1 MKNKRVLILIIVPLA
16 MATVAFVCTNS
27 LLGGSEKG
35 VEEVLDEIDVTLL
48 PTREANS
55 TDDTPAE
62 IEAQDYDEFPLPPD
76 AEILEDVLDITGP
89 NEIGGLRY
97 TTNFSIQE
105 VATLYQESLPAAG
118 FIYDENSSVE
128 AGSAALIFSDESGRH
143 IIFINIASP
152 IPTGIDSSMDT
163 IVQLI
168 ELEMG
173 EAAQSSPTVESNPAW
188 EFIQV
193 SVYQSADG
201 TQTTFT
207 GLLDNLGD
215 VPLEGS
221 VYVTFLGADGENIM
235 PQNMVA
241 QIPIVA
247 VWPGQ
252 VIPLEYTVIH
262 IFYPFLEVVDVAI
275 EGQLEWPSPSEME
288 DFRKLNLRD
297 FSILDLTFRLTG
309 VNMVEVSGQIRNDS
323 PNSSFSTTYAVM
335 VFDPVGTL
343 VRVKMDNRHTYPE
356 MFSPGET
363 FSFSMTIDDLVETE
377 VGSVEMFV
385 SGNCGIGG
393 FEEQTGKV
401 ICEDEK

>member
-1 MKNKRVLILIIVPLA
+1 MKNKRALILIIVPLA
-16 MATVAFVCTNS
+16 MAAVACVCTNS
-27 LLGGSEKG
+27 LLGGSEEG

-55 TDDTPAE
+55 TDETPAQL
-62 IEAQDYDEFPLPPD
+62 EAQEYDEFPLPPD
-76 AEILEDVLDITGP
+76 AEILEEVLDITGP

-97 TTNFSIQE
+97 TTDFAIQE
-105 VATLYQESLPAAG
+105 VATLYQEALPAAG
-118 FIYDENSSVE
+118 FIYDESSTVE
-128 AGSAALIFSDESGRH
+128 AGSAALIFADESGRR
-143 IIFINIASP
+143 IVFINIASP
-152 IPTGIDSSMDT
+152 IPPGIDSSKDT

-168 ELEMG
+168 ELESG
-173 EAAQSSPTVESNPAW
+173 EATQSSPTVESNPAW
-188 EFIQV
+188 EFKQV
-193 SVYQSADG
+193 SFYQSADG

-207 GLLDNLGD
+207 GLLENLGD

-221 VYVTFLGADGENIM
+221 VYATFLGADGKNIM

-241 QIPIVA
+241 EIPLHWA

-252 VIPLEYTVIH
+252 LIPLEYTVFH
-262 IFYPFLEVVDVAI
+262 VFYPFLEVVDVAI
-275 EGQLEWPSPSEME
+275 EPRLEWPRPSEME
-288 DFRKLNLRD
+288 DFREINLRD
-297 FSILDLTFRLTG
+297 FSILDLTFRSAG
-309 VNMVEVSGQIRNDS
+309 VNAVEVSGQIRNDS
-323 PNSSFSTTYAVM
+323 PNSSASTTYAVM

-343 VRVKMDNRHTYPE
+343 VRVKRDNRHTYPE

-385 SGNCGIGG
+385 GGGCAIQG

-401 ICEDEK
+401 ICEE